1 MNILLD
7 THELIWALNDDPQLS
22 KQAQDY
28 ILDPDNDIYYSTVSI
43 WEVAIK
49 HAIHPDN
56 ITFTGDE
63 LAKYCAEAGFFNL
76 PVYDKHVFSMET
88 LKRPDDAPKHNDPF
102 DRLLIGQA
110 KAENMTF
117 LTHDSLIPYYN
128 EKCVISV

>member
-7 THELIWALNDDPQLS
+7 THELIWALNDDPNLS
-22 KQAQDY
+22 KQAQEY

-56 ITFTGDE
+56 VTFTGNL
-63 LAKYCAEAGFFNL
+63 LAKYCEEAGFFNL
-76 PVYDKHVFSMET
+76 PVYDKHVFAMET
-88 LKRPDDAPKHNDPF
+88 LSRSNDAPRHNDPF

-128 EKCVISV
+128 EKCVVSV

>member
-76 PVYDKHVFSMET
+76 PVYDKHVFAMET

>member
-56 ITFTGDE
+56 ITFAGDE

-76 PVYDKHVFSMET
+76 PVYDKHVFAMET